1 MAFEMFKNNKQEIRT
16 NYELALLEKAQKMI
30 PQVPPLPWRQQ
41 TVLSASGVIAAG
53 WDSKENIILISSNS
67 GYSINH
73 SMTGERILR
82 DRDTDR
88 TENNIIDR
96 GLKFIIPESAEE
108 IEIFGIEAGDGVH
121 LTDEGWSLEVIYP
134 WWPRA
139 SVIIDHV
146 FVQGYEYLL
155 NATMLD
161 IPRLDGWIK
170 CGFAPS
176 GNQFMVIGSGGAV
189 VYAK

>member
-1 MAFEMFKNNKQEIRT
+1 MFKNKKQEIRT
-16 NYELALLEKAQKMI
+16 SYELALLEKAQKMV
-30 PQVPPLPWRQQ
+30 PKAPPLPWRQQ
-41 TVLSASGVIAAG
+41 AVLSASGVIAAG
-53 WDSKENIILISSNS
+53 WDSNENIILLTSS

-73 SMTGERILR
+73 AMTGERILR

-96 GLKFIIPESAEE
+96 GLKFIIPDSGEE
-108 IEIFGIEAGDGVH
+108 IDLFGIEAGDGVH
-121 LTDEGWSLEVIYP
+121 LTVEGWSLEVIYP

-146 FVQGYEYLL
+146 FVQGHEYLL

-176 GNQFMVIGSGGAV
+176 GNKFMVIGSGGAMV
-189 VYAK
+189 FAK

>member
-1 MAFEMFKNNKQEIRT
+1 MFKNNKQEIRT

-121 LTDEGWSLEVIYP
+121 LT
-134 WWPRA
+134 
-139 SVIIDHV
+139 
-146 FVQGYEYLL
+146 
-155 NATMLD
+155 